1 MVVQRTLTGYR
12 KVHDETA
19 PCDDTDD
26 IELLQVQLKGQR

>member
-19 PCDDTDD
+19 PFEDTDD
-26 IELLQVQLKGQR
+26 IELLQRQM